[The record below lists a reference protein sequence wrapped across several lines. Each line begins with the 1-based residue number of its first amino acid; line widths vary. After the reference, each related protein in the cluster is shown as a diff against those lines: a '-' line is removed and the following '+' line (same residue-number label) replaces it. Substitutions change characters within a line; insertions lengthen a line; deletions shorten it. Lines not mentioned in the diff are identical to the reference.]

1 MSLSTLF
8 YSFPVDSF
16 STEKSICPNIC
27 ITFSKC
33 YIYVY
38 SNNFHEYFHLLN
50 TKKVVYYDFD
60 NRIRERN
67 SLKIS
72 LVNYEFLTF
81 LLTILQIF
89 HRDSFMSSTM
99 IDSEMKHNKRY

>member
-67 SLKIS
+67 SLRIFNVS
-72 LVNYEFLTF
+72 VNNLANIPYRF
-81 LLTILQIF
+81 F
-89 HRDSFMSSTM
+89 HVIDDDWQRDET
-99 IDSEMKHNKRY
+99 